1 MTDETK
7 VNGEEIKNEAVNEEK
22 VDAPEADAKEVSEDA
37 KEDKT
42 KKKKNKKQDAEI
54 AALEEKLR
62 ESEDRYLRI
71 LAEYDNFRKRSAK
84 EKESLYADSV
94 ADSLKELLPVLDT
107 LERAA
112 MAEGDAETLHKGIEM
127 TLKSFK
133 DALTKLKV
141 TEMDC
146 VGKEFDPNVQNA
158 VMHVEDETLGEN
170 VVAEVLMKGYEREG
184 RVIRFAMVKVA
195 N

>member
-1 MTDETK
+1 MTEETK
-7 VNGEEIKNEAVNEEK
+7 VNGEEIKNEAVNEEA
-22 VDAPEADAKEVSEDA
+22 APEKEAPAEEIHEADKEEKS
-37 KEDKT
+37 
-42 KKKKNKKQDAEI
+42 KKKKSKKQDAELE
-54 AALEEKLR
+54 ALKEKLK
-62 ESEDRYLRI
+62 ESEDRYLRV

-112 MAEGDAETLHKGIEM
+112 MAEGDADALRKGIEM

-146 VGKEFDPNVQNA
+146 VGKEFDPNLQNA